1 MTMEMERTRNLSGER
16 VQVRVVDSDVHPYP
30 RRGELEQFIAAPFK
44 DILARRAI
52 GAGDSIY
59 YDAPDYAYAYAMRTD
74 AFPDDGN
81 FAGSD
86 PELLFRQLIMDAG
99 SDIAILGPL
108 NGGGQTEEE
117 THAVAAA
124 TNLWQ
129 DACWLDSVQNWHQR
143 YRGSVCV
150 AIEAPEAGA
159 REIEH
164 WAGHPLMSQVLIN
177 AEPRPAW
184 GNPRY
189 DPVWAAAARHD
200 IPVACH
206 LSRGQHNELP
216 MSPVGF
222 MTYNHDLMVSYSMLA
237 ANQVMSL
244 IFDGVFDRFPTLRIV
259 FIEHAFNWILP
270 LMWRMDNMYAA
281 LGPENGLKRKPS
293 EYVKDHIWF
302 TTQPLDYPDDKT
314 ELANALEWMEADKL
328 LLFSSDYPH
337 WTFDDP
343 QWVAKHIPA
352 RMREKVMFGNAIDLF
367 KLPSTVPGL
376 VGQKRAF

>member
-1 MTMEMERTRNLSGER
+1 MTMEMERTRQAGAER
-16 VQVRVVDSDVHPYP
+16 AQVRIVDSDVHPYP
-30 RRGELEQFIAAPFK
+30 KRGELEQFIRAPFK
-44 DILARRAI
+44 DIFARRAI

-74 AFPDDGN
+74 TFPADGN

-86 PELLFRQLIMDAG
+86 PDLLFRQLIMEAG
-99 SDIAILGPL
+99 SDIAVLGPL

-117 THAVAAA
+117 SHALAVA
-124 TNLWQ
+124 TNRWQ
-129 DACWLDSVQNWHQR
+129 EACWLDGEHNWHQR
-143 YRGSVCV
+143 YRGSICV

-159 REIEH
+159 REIEQ

-184 GNPRY
+184 GNPKY
-189 DPVWAAAARHD
+189 DPVWAAATRHD
-200 IPVACH
+200 IAVACH
-206 LSRGQHNELP
+206 LGRGQHNELP

-270 LMWRMDNMYAA
+270 LMWRMDAIYEARKSWVDI
-281 LGPENGLKRKPS
+281 KRKPS
-293 EYVKDHIWF
+293 EYVKDHIKF
-302 TTQPLDYPDDKT
+302 TTQPLDYPEDKT
-314 ELANALEWMEADKL
+314 ELTRAFEWMECEKI

-343 QWVAKHIPA
+343 RWLVKHLPEHA
-352 RMREKVMFGNAIDLF
+352 REAVMFRNGIATYH
-367 KLPSTVPGL
+367 LPDTVPAL
-376 VGQKRAF
+376 EGQVRVF